1 MAGKSKAKTNTKI
14 TENIDL
20 VKRNEELERELEELK
35 KKLETLMSEKVSAV
49 EKNNDIKDEDEVFP
63 EIPMNK
69 PIKVMSLYTG
79 GLNLK
84 RYEDDKTPIR
94 FNMYG
99 ETQPILYMDLLKIIS
114 HQRKF
119 FEEGYCIVLDKNV
132 IKAHYLEKHMS
143 KILDK
148 KTIDNLLDYD
158 DEKIKD
164 LFNGTTKQIK
174 ETIVDLI
181 VDKIIKKEYV
191 DRNKV
196 ALISE
201 LYGKDLYE
209 IADKLK

>member
-1 MAGKSKAKTNTKI
+1 MAGRPSTKTNT
-14 TENIDL
+14 ENNDL
-20 VKRNEELERELEELK
+20 VKRNEELEKELEKMKEMLQKLMAEK
-35 KKLETLMSEKVSAV
+35 KVDTKQNSEAK
-49 EKNNDIKDEDEVFP
+49 EEEVFP
-63 EIPMNK
+63 EIPMHK

-148 KTIDNLLDYD
+148 KTIDNLLEYD

>member
-1 MAGKSKAKTNTKI
+1 MAGRSSTKTNT
-14 TENIDL
+14 ENNDL
-20 VKRNEELERELEELK
+20 VKRNKELEKELARMK
-35 KKLETLMSEKVSAV
+35 EKVQKLMA
-49 EKNNDIKDEDEVFP
+49 EKQTSIAENNKTEEDILP

-158 DEKIKD
+158 DEKIED

-181 VDKIIKKEYV
+181 VDKIVKKEYV

>member
-1 MAGKSKAKTNTKI
+1 MAGRPSAKTNT
-14 TENIDL
+14 ENNDL
-20 VKRNEELERELEELK
+20 VKRNKELEKELEKMKEMLQKLMAEK
-35 KKLETLMSEKVSAV
+35 KIDTKQNSEVK
-49 EKNNDIKDEDEVFP
+49 EEEVFP

-84 RYEDDKTPIR
+84 KYDSDKTPVR
-94 FNMYG
+94 FNRFG
-99 ETQPILYMDLLKIIS
+99 EVQPILYMDLIKIIS

-119 FEEGYCIVLDKNV
+119 FEEGYCVILDDEV
-132 IKAHYLEKHMS
+132 IKVHYLEKDME

-148 KTIDNLLDYD
+148 NTIEKILDYEN
-158 DEKIKD
+158 EKIRD
-164 LFNGTTKQIK
+164 LFVGTTKQIRQ
-174 ETIVDLI
+174 TIINLI
-181 VDKIIKKEYV
+181 IDKIIKKEYV

-209 IADKLK
+209 VAEHLK

>member
-1 MAGKSKAKTNTKI
+1 MAGRSSTKTNT
-14 TENIDL
+14 ENNDL
-20 VKRNEELERELEELK
+20 VKRNKELEKELARMKEQVQKLMAEKQTSIAENNKTEE
-35 KKLETLMSEKVSAV
+35 
-49 EKNNDIKDEDEVFP
+49 DILP

-158 DEKIKD
+158 DEKIED

-181 VDKIIKKEYV
+181 VDKIVKKEYV
-191 DRNKV
+191 DRNKA

>member
-1 MAGKSKAKTNTKI
+1 MAGRPSTKT
-14 TENIDL
+14 IDNDL
-20 VKRNEELERELEELK
+20 IKKNKELEKELARMKEELQKLIAEKQTSIAENDKAEE
-35 KKLETLMSEKVSAV
+35 
-49 EKNNDIKDEDEVFP
+49 DILP

-164 LFNGTTKQIK
+164 LFNGTTKQVK

-181 VDKIIKKEYV
+181 VDKIVKKEYV

>member
-1 MAGKSKAKTNTKI
+1 MAGRPSTKTNT
-14 TENIDL
+14 ENNDL
-20 VKRNEELERELEELK
+20 VKRNKELEKELEKMKEMLQKLMAEK
-35 KKLETLMSEKVSAV
+35 KIDTKQNSEVK
-49 EKNNDIKDEDEVFP
+49 EEEVFP

-84 RYEDDKTPIR
+84 KYDSDKTPVR
-94 FNMYG
+94 FNRFG
-99 ETQPILYMDLLKIIS
+99 EVQPILYMDLIKIIS

-119 FEEGYCIVLDKNV
+119 FEEGYCVILDDEV
-132 IKAHYLEKHMS
+132 IKVHYLEKDME

-148 KTIDNLLDYD
+148 NTIEKILDYEN
-158 DEKIKD
+158 EKIRD
-164 LFNGTTKQIK
+164 LFVGTTKQIRQ
-174 ETIVDLI
+174 TIINLI
-181 VDKIIKKEYV
+181 IDKIIKKEYV

-209 IADKLK
+209 VAEHLK

>member
-1 MAGKSKAKTNTKI
+1 MAGRPSTKTNVNDN
-14 TENIDL
+14 EL
-20 VKRNEELERELEELK
+20 VKKNEELEKELEKMKEMLQKLMAEK
-35 KKLETLMSEKVSAV
+35 KVDTKQNSEMK
-49 EKNNDIKDEDEVFP
+49 EEEVLP

-143 KILDK
+143 TILDK

>member
-1 MAGKSKAKTNTKI
+1 MAGRPSTKTNT
-14 TENIDL
+14 ENNDL
-20 VKRNEELERELEELK
+20 VKRNEELEKELEKMK
-35 KKLETLMSEKVSAV
+35 KMLQKLMAEKKVDTKQNSE
-49 EKNNDIKDEDEVFP
+49 IKEEVEVFP
-63 EIPMNK
+63 EIPMHK

-132 IKAHYLEKHMS
+132 IKVHYLEKHMS

>member
-1 MAGKSKAKTNTKI
+1 MAGRPSAKTNT
-14 TENIDL
+14 ENNDL
-20 VKRNEELERELEELK
+20 VKRNKELEKELEKMKEMLQKLMAEK
-35 KKLETLMSEKVSAV
+35 KIDTKQNSEVK
-49 EKNNDIKDEDEVFP
+49 EEEVLP

-84 RYEDDKTPIR
+84 KYDSDKTPVR

-148 KTIDNLLDYD
+148 KTIDNLLEYD

-181 VDKIIKKEYV
+181 VDKIVKKEYV

-209 IADKLK
+209 VAEHLK